1 MSQCKILP
9 VACVF
14 ATLLVGL
21 LYLGSR
27 YFHTPEKERATP
39 IRDKPLDIPRRQTEL
54 ATLPTLGPPSGPES
68 ESKEAYVALQYGS
81 FFLGLRVLGQSLRES
96 GTDRDMVALCM
107 PDVPEYHRKILRRE
121 GWIIRTVNAL
131 PKTCVGDH
139 VYTQYIAKLQFWLL
153 TEYRRVV
160 YIDSDAIVQRNID
173 ELFSC
178 GEFCAAYR
186 HSDLFNTGVVVL
198 KPSEQTFWNICSKIQ
213 SIGSFTNG
221 DQGFLNTLYKDMK
234 KVSMFSPLDKG
245 KEKVKQFERL
255 PAEYN
260 GDVAIFYLTNQWMY
274 LDTEEP
280 YVLHYTLGPVKPWMW
295 WSYPLFPLNWRW
307 KSLRD
312 RLPPAGL
319 QEPSLWD
326 CSSWFPLALLLAL
339 AQLWLRH
346 LTKSVISMSWL
357 TRIINPVGHHTWM
370 LVCTLLFLLAFL
382 CAFFCVPETMN
393 PIEAWTRYGLWTL
406 LFFSVPFFLYCH
418 LAYVVGTQSAGSDGP
433 SKNTPVVRPWRVA
446 SEALLWLATSGV
458 IFYLQFWVP
467 VTMTTTIKRA
477 LTFFGLW
484 FLNFALCYI
493 CGRRFVR
500 YFHSLG
506 SHCGF

>member
-1 MSQCKILP
+1 MP
-9 VACVF
+9 E
-14 ATLLVGL
+14 ATLHEVTQL
-21 LYLGSR
+21 
-27 YFHTPEKERATP
+27 
-39 IRDKPLDIPRRQTEL
+39 TEVT
-54 ATLPTLGPPSGPES
+54 ALGPPSSPKK
-68 ESKEAYVALQYGS
+68 SKEAYVTVQYGG

-96 GTDRDMVALCM
+96 GTERDMVALCM

-121 GWIIRTVNAL
+121 GWIVRTVNAL
-131 PKTCVGDH
+131 PKTCVGDGE
-139 VYTQYIAKLQFWLL
+139 YSLLFTKLQVWLL
-153 TEYRRVV
+153 TEYRRIVL
-160 YIDSDAIVQRNID
+160 IDSDAIVQRNID

-198 KPSEQTFWNICSKIQ
+198 KPSEQAFTKMCTKIQ
-213 SIGSFTNG
+213 SIRTFTDG
-221 DQGFLNTLYKDMK
+221 DQGLLNYFYEDMTK
-234 KVSMFSPLDKG
+234 APMFSPSG
-245 KEKVKQFERL
+245 KSKSEQFERL
-255 PAEYN
+255 PSAYN
-260 GDVAIFYLTNQWMY
+260 GDVGIFYLTNRWWY

-319 QEPSLWD
+319 QELSLWD

-339 AQLWLRH
+339 ALSSKLWLRH

-393 PIEAWTRYGLWTL
+393 PIEAWTRCGLWTL

-433 SKNTPVVRPWRVA
+433 SKNTTPVVRPWRVA
-446 SEALLWLATSGV
+446 SEVLLWLATSGI

-467 VTMTTTIKRA
+467 VTMTTMKRRV

-484 FLNFALCYI
+484 FLNFVLCYI

-506 SHCGF
+506 SHCGSSIFCAFVIT